1 MKQFPTAESV
11 WKEYEKGED
20 YLNSIHLH
28 EKVRRNEEMV
38 NGDQWKGL
46 NAPDLEKPVINI
58 FHPAVTYFISQIVSD
73 DVGVELSPYV
83 ETPEQGEIC
92 RILTREIDRI
102 GENTKETT
110 KLRELVR
117 DAAID
122 GDGVLYYYFDPNKGT
137 EGEICSEV
145 LENDRVLFENP
156 FEPDI
161 QRQRSVLLVRE
172 MPLSEVKARAKHY
185 GVSEDEANAIEA
197 DCGFGEDERQSP
209 EALCTVLIR
218 FWREEGRICF
228 CESTREVM
236 LREKVVTGLRLYPIV
251 WFPWEKVRHS
261 YHGAA
266 CLTSY
271 IPNQIYVNKMWAMAM
286 TFSEKMAFPTRLYD
300 AAKLPQGLSN
310 RIGQAIGVPGSPRE
324 SIYVD
329 TPSGNMSDQVLAMVR
344 ETIEFTKSS
353 MGVTDVA
360 LGQIKPD
367 NTSAIIAVQE
377 ASAAPLELQRRGL
390 HQAVEDG
397 VLIKLDLI
405 REFYGLRK
413 ILGTAVTET
422 GETVRFERDFDFG
435 SVDYDRMSVKVNVG
449 ATSYWSELL
458 AVETMDSLF
467 TKGVITDAVAYLE
480 SLPEGFVPHRAEL
493 IDRLRAQSAA
503 VA

>member
-1 MKQFPTAESV
+1 MKQIPTAESV

-20 YLNSIHLH
+20 YLNGIHLH
-28 EKVRRNEEMV
+28 ETVRRNEEMV

-46 NAPDLEKPVINI
+46 NAPNLEKPVINI

-73 DVGVELSPYV
+73 DVGIELSPYI
-83 ETPEQGEIC
+83 ETPQQDEIC
-92 RILTREIDRI
+92 RILTKEIDRI
-102 GENTKETT
+102 GENTKETS

-122 GDGVLYYYFDPNKGT
+122 GDGVLYYYFDPNKGA

-145 LENDRVLFENP
+145 LENDRVLFANP
-156 FEPDI
+156 FEPHI
-161 QRQRSVLLVRE
+161 QRQKSVILVKE
-172 MPLSEVKARAKHY
+172 LPLSEVKARAKRY
-185 GVSEDEANAIEA
+185 GVSESEANSIEA
-197 DCGFGEDERQSP
+197 NGGFGEERQNP

-218 FWREEGRICF
+218 FWREDGRICF
-228 CESTREVM
+228 CESTENLM
-236 LREKVVTGLRLYPIV
+236 LREKVTTGLRLYPLV
-251 WFPWEKVRHS
+251 WMPWEKVKNS

-271 IPNQIYVNKMWAMAM
+271 IPNQIYINKMWAMAM

-300 AAKLPQGLSN
+300 AAKLPQGLTN
-310 RIGQAIGVPGSPRE
+310 QIGQAIGVPGSPRE
-324 SIYVD
+324 SVYVD
-329 TPSGNMSDQVLAMVR
+329 TPSGNMSEQVLSMVR

-360 LGQIKPD
+360 LGQIRPD

-377 ASAAPLELQRRGL
+377 ASAAPLELQRRSL

-422 GETVRFERDFDFG
+422 GETVKIEEDFDF
-435 SVDYDRMSVKVNVG
+435 SAVDYDRMSIKVNVG

-458 AVETMDSLF
+458 AVETLDSLF
-467 TKGVITDAVAYLE
+467 TKGIITDAVTYLE

-493 IDRLRAQSAA
+493 LERLKGQIPAETA
-503 VA
+503 